1 MRQIRPIAL
10 AMANAIE
17 KNRQHPVANHVVKQV
32 SVDANYGVKNTY
44 AVRVNAPKNTGM
56 KDFQV

>member
-10 AMANAIE
+10 AMAEAVE
-17 KNRQHPVANHVVKQV
+17 KNRQHPVANHVVKKV
-32 SVDANYGVKNTY
+32 SVDACYGVKNTY
-44 AVRVNAPKNTGM
+44 AIRVNAPKSTGM